1 MAELSE
7 HIHEAVEHGHGGSP
21 LGNIV
26 ALTVALAAT
35 FMAIAGVKD
44 RNITLRMNQA
54 QAKAID
60 TWNYYQ
66 SKSMK
71 QNLAEATLD
80 QMTAVGGAETS
91 LERYKKQVARYDKEK
106 AEVKEEAE
114 GYEKKYEALN
124 AQHDL
129 FDLSDAGMSVAI
141 ALLGVTALTKKR
153 WLLAVA
159 FVFVAAGAFFGIAGF
174 MNLSIHPEHLVSWL
188 ARGDRASESGRY
200 FNSVMIARSCP
211 STRVSVWTRSRR
223 LNLVSPGAHLLT
235 TLLPSG
241 VVDFSDPFPR

>member
-1 MAELSE
+1 MAEELGE
-7 HIHEAVEHGHGGSP
+7 KIHEAVEHAHEHGSP
-21 LGNIV
+21 LGSIV
-26 ALTVALAAT
+26 ALLVALSAT
-35 FMAIAGVKD
+35 FGAITSVKD

-80 QMTAVGGAETS
+80 QMTAVGGS
-91 LERYKKQVARYDKEK
+91 DKSIERYKKQVERYDHEK

-114 GYEKKYEALN
+114 GYEKKYEGLN
-124 AQHDL
+124 EQHDL
-129 FDLSDAGMSVAI
+129 FDLCEAALSVGI

-159 FVFVAAGAFFGIAGF
+159 CVFLVTGVFFGVSGF
-174 MNLSIHPEHLVSWL
+174 RNLPIHPSHFVSWL
-188 ARGDRASESGRY
+188 A
-200 FNSVMIARSCP
+200 
-211 STRVSVWTRSRR
+211 
-223 LNLVSPGAHLLT
+223 
-235 TLLPSG
+235 
-241 VVDFSDPFPR
+241 